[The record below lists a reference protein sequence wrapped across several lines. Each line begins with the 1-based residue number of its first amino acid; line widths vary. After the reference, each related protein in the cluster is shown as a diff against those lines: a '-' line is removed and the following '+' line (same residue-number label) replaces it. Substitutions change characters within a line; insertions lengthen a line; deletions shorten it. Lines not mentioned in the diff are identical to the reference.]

1 MFRGRRVTITVSI
14 TGYRNRTD
22 ETLDAVIKGEETVVV
37 TLADG
42 RKFVLVPVSEW
53 QSMDETAYR
62 TSSAAN
68 RAALSQSLKE
78 AEGGRTVEIEL

>member
-1 MFRGRRVTITVSI
+1 M
-14 TGYRNRTD
+14 
-22 ETLDAVIKGEETVVV
+22 VV

-42 RKFVLVPVSEW
+42 RNFVLVPGSEW
-53 QSMDETAYR
+53 QSMDETAYL

-68 RAALSQSLKE
+68 RAALSQGLKE